1 MMRRSVA
8 RRAGLTLIELLL
20 VIGILLVLGTVSV
33 VSYTRIKEGTDKNA
47 AKLMVDSTVEAVE
60 VFRSIMNRYPSSEE
74 GLQTLLTPPDDEA
87 EAKKWRDGGGPW
99 LKDGKI
105 PVDPWEN
112 ELKYELVEEEGTTP
126 TGPPFHIWSLGPD
139 KEDGTED
146 DIRNWS
152 EEPGT

>member
-33 VSYTRIKEGTDKNA
+33 VSYTRIKEGTDKKA
-47 AKLMVDSTVEAVE
+47 TKIMVDSTVEAVTLFQIE
-60 VFRSIMNRYPSSEE
+60 IGRYPSEDE
-74 GLQTLLTPPDDEA
+74 GLQALINVPDDEI

-105 PVDPWEN
+105 PVDPWGN
-112 ELKYELVEEEGTTP
+112 ELKYEFVEEEGTTP

-152 EEPGT
+152 EPGT